1 MIQLLFVGAAI
12 YLLTRDD
19 PTVGRIKQ
27 ALDEWEPEDD
37 EDWSE
42 RDFRNDLAQY
52 LRDDDCY
59 LIEESGVRRGRRDIW
74 IQDINS
80 ETEVVI
86 EVKLELDSSNEVKRL
101 IGQIAAYSEHAK
113 AIFVVLIDPDENM
126 LDELR
131 ISLQAL
137 ECKDRVEIV
146 SMEADEDSEDEDE
159 EDEDE
164 DEDYNEQ

>member
-12 YLLTRDD
+12 YLLTRED
-19 PTVGRIKQ
+19 PTVRRIKE
-27 ALDEWEPEDD
+27 ALDEWETEDD
-37 EDWSE
+37 GEWSE
-42 RDFRNDLAQY
+42 ADFRNDLAQY
-52 LRDDDCY
+52 LRDDDSY

-86 EVKLELDSSNEVKRL
+86 EIKLELDTSNEVKRL
-101 IGQIAAYSEHAK
+101 VGQIAAYSENAK

-146 SMEADEDSEDEDE
+146 SMEADEDSEDED
-159 EDEDE
+159 DQ
-164 DEDYNEQ
+164 DEDYDEQ